1 MCRGFKEI
9 ENDTKQKNK
18 MSNRL
23 KNKVALVT
31 GGNSGIGRETVQRF
45 LEEGATVYF
54 TGRDPETIKETVN
67 ALGRSKVTG
76 IRSDTNDARGFVQV
90 LERIKKEQGRLDV
103 LFLNAGI
110 AELTPV
116 GSTTEEQV
124 DRLLDANVKS
134 VFLSVQSAVPYFP
147 QTGGAIILSGAWLA
161 ECGAPL
167 LPVVSATKA
176 AVRNFA
182 RSFSAALLE
191 KKIRVNCVSPGAI
204 ATPLYGRLGLPEDQL
219 NDLSNLVAGKIPLGR
234 FGTPRD
240 IANCAVYLASDES
253 HYVLGADFVVDGG
266 FSQLLFTR
274 AAECPVHPEQH
285 TNQTEEAYV

>member
-1 MCRGFKEI
+1 
-9 ENDTKQKNK
+9 
-18 MSNRL
+18 MSHRL
-23 KNKVALVT
+23 SNKVALVT

-54 TGRDPETIKETVN
+54 TGRNPETIEETLKS
-67 ALGRSKVTG
+67 LGRDKATG
-76 IRSDTNDARGFVQV
+76 IRCDSNDAPGFVQV
-90 LERIKKEQGRLDV
+90 LKRIRTEHGRLDV

-110 AELTPV
+110 AELTPL

-124 DRLLDANVKS
+124 DRLLHTNIKS

-147 QTGGAIILSGAWLA
+147 DTGGAIILSGAWLA

-167 LPVVSATKA
+167 LPLVSATKA

-191 KKIRVNCVSPGAI
+191 KKVRVNCVSPGAI
-204 ATPLYGRLGLPEDQL
+204 ATPLYGRLGLPEHQL
-219 NDLSNLVAGKIPLGR
+219 RDLAALMTSKIPLGQ
-234 FGTPRD
+234 FGEARD
-240 IANCAVYLASDES
+240 IADCAVYLASDES
-253 HYVLGADFVVDGG
+253 RYVLGADLVVDGG

-274 AAECPVHPEQH
+274 TNECPVH
-285 TNQTEEAYV
+285 AAA

>member
-1 MCRGFKEI
+1 
-9 ENDTKQKNK
+9 

-23 KNKVALVT
+23 NGKVALVT
-31 GGNSGIGRETVQRF
+31 GGNSGIGREAVQRF
-45 LEEGATVYF
+45 LEEGATVYL
-54 TGRDPETIKETVN
+54 TGRNPKTIEDTVES
-67 ALGRSKVTG
+67 LGRGKIAG
-76 IRSDTNDARGFVQV
+76 IPCDANDAPGFVRV
-90 LERIKKEQGRLDV
+90 LERIRKEQGRLDV

-110 AELTPV
+110 AELTPL

-124 DRLLDANVKS
+124 DRLLDTNVKS
-134 VFLSVQSAVPYFP
+134 VFLSVQSAIPYFP
-147 QTGGAIILSGAWLA
+147 ETGGAIILSGAWLA

-204 ATPLYGRLGLPEDQL
+204 ATPLYRRLGLPDDQL
-219 NDLSNLVAGKIPLGR
+219 NELSNLVASKIPLGQ
-234 FGTPRD
+234 FGTARD

-253 HYVLGADFVVDGG
+253 NYVLGADFVVDGG

-274 AAECPVHPEQH
+274 TNECPVHPD
-285 TNQTEEAYV
+285 

>member
-1 MCRGFKEI
+1 
-9 ENDTKQKNK
+9 

-23 KNKVALVT
+23 KNKVALIT
-31 GGNSGIGRETVQRF
+31 GGNSGIGRETVLRF
-45 LEEGATVYF
+45 REEGATVYF
-54 TGRDPETIKETVN
+54 TGRNPDTIEETVN
-67 ALGRSKVTG
+67 TIGRGKVTG
-76 IRSDTNDARGFVQV
+76 IRCDSNDAPGFVRV
-90 LERIKKEQGRLDV
+90 LKQIEKEQGRLDV
-103 LFLNAGI
+103 LFLNAGV
-110 AELTPV
+110 AELTPL

-124 DRLLDANVKS
+124 DRLVDTNVKS
-134 VFLSVQSAVPYFP
+134 VFLSVQSAIPYFP
-147 QTGGAIILSGAWLA
+147 ENGGAIILSGAWLA

-191 KKIRVNCVSPGAI
+191 KNIRVNCVSPGAI
-204 ATPLYGRLGLPEDQL
+204 ATPLYGRLGLPEAQL
-219 NDLSNLVAGKIPLGR
+219 KDLSDLVASKIPLGR

-253 HYVLGADFVVDGG
+253 QYVLGADFVVDGG

-274 AAECPVHPEQH
+274 SNECPVHPEQ
-285 TNQTEEAYV
+285 N